1 MKTKKPVAKI
11 PQKRGPKPKV
21 IKPIKNPVGRPS
33 RYLPVYAEQAK
44 KLAMKGL
51 IDSEIYDILGI
62 SEVTGIEWK
71 KKYLDF
77 AKSLKE
83 GKEFPDR
90 QVVKSLYENALGGEY
105 ETEKALVVS
114 DGAQLGAHVEKVKVK
129 EWRPGNVTAQIYW
142 TKNRLPKEWRDK
154 QDIEHSGNIETITP
168 TKEQLQEIINAIKSS
183 RNTK

>member
-1 MKTKKPVAKI
+1 MKTKKSTTQNT
-11 PQKRGPKPKV
+11 QKTKKTIVPKKA
-21 IKPIKNPVGRPS
+21 IGRPTK
-33 RYLPVYAEQAK
+33 YLSVYAEQAK

-51 IDSEIYDILGI
+51 IDKEIYDILGI
-62 SEVTGIEWK
+62 AEVTGIDWK
-71 KKYLDF
+71 KKYPDF
-77 AKSLKE
+77 AKAIKE
-83 GKEFPDR
+83 GKEFPDY
-90 QVVKSLYENALGGEY
+90 QVVKSLYENAIGGEY

-154 QDIEHSGNIETITP
+154 QDVEHSGSIETITP
-168 TKEQLQEIINAIKSS
+168 TKEQLKELIDAIKSS